1 MPLLLRLRAE
11 FQQPIGLGIVYKA
24 ESIDQCVEPQLADAG
39 LRLRTAEAP
48 AWRLS
53 RPFLTLIV
61 SSLLAP
67 TRTRDLPPNELIVA
81 KRTCR
86 PCASRANPLPS
97 LTRARAGCKSLGM
110 TTPFTP
116 KWGQFRLS
124 YPNLHVSPL
133 TELSPV
139 VDGVDP
145 TAGARPLGSVL
156 LTLEPLHFD
165 NQVRRLFRL
174 QLQEKVGHM
183 VVHRLTVAI
192 RDLKPKPLVLD
203 PCPNARRLVQRTSD
217 GALPTGVNDRVRHM
231 RPLRDDRLLVM

>member
-11 FQQPIGLGIVYKA
+11 SQQPIGLGIVYKA

-53 RPFLTLIV
+53 RPVLTLIV

-97 LTRARAGCKSLGM
+97 LTRAGAGCKSLGM
-110 TTPFTP
+110 TTPFAP
-116 KWGQFRLS
+116 KVG
-124 YPNLHVSPL
+124 
-133 TELSPV
+133 PV
-139 VDGVDP
+139 QVVIAKSSRIAIDRAFPMVDGVDP
-145 TAGARPLGSVL
+145 TAGARGYP
-156 LTLEPLHFD
+156 
-165 NQVRRLFRL
+165 
-174 QLQEKVGHM
+174 
-183 VVHRLTVAI
+183 
-192 RDLKPKPLVLD
+192 
-203 PCPNARRLVQRTSD
+203 ARTYAR
-217 GALPTGVNDRVRHM
+217 
-231 RPLRDDRLLVM
+231 

>member
-1 MPLLLRLRAE
+1 MPLLLKAE

-97 LTRARAGCKSLGM
+97 LTRAGAGCKSSRIAIDRA
-110 TTPFTP
+110 F
-116 KWGQFRLS
+116 
-124 YPNLHVSPL
+124 
-133 TELSPV
+133 PV

-145 TAGARPLGSVL
+145 TAGARLPGSVL

-203 PCPNARRLVQRTSD
+203 PCPNAGDSSSARATARSQPESMTACD
-217 GALPTGVNDRVRHM
+217 TCDRCVTT
-231 RPLRDDRLLVM
+231 VCW